1 MLICDTLFRNVYLSQ
16 HVDRKTLEMMI
27 STVPDLLA
35 SMLASMKEIMI
46 GNKSAD
52 ISHQL
57 RDKRRYAC
65 AADNSLHIHINGT
78 FIIGKLHNQ
87 LFVGNFLSQPW

>member
-1 MLICDTLFRNVYLSQ
+1 
-16 HVDRKTLEMMI
+16 MMI

-35 SMLASMKEIMI
+35 SMLASMKEIII

-78 FIIGKLHNQ
+78 FTIGKLHNQ
-87 LFVGNFLSQPW
+87 LFVGNFLSQPWWMSFQQNIQKCNTF